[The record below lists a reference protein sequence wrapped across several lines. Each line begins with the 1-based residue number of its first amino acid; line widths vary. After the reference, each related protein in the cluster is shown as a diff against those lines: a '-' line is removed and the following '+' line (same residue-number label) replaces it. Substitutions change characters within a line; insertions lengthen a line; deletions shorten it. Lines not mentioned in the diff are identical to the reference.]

1 MNSIVSFLIRL
12 QADEGNVLTV
22 GRGVTR
28 QLEDIRLK
36 ADSVGGS
43 LRAAFSFSNF
53 KSSLMSIPGM
63 QFLTNPYTLIASGI
77 GAVTALGSQAEMTSV
92 AFRTLVGDEEKAAK
106 VLGDFNNLASKTPY
120 SNLDLVGNA
129 KTMLTFGV
137 ETEKVNGYLSQL
149 GDIAQGDKNRL
160 SGLSL
165 VFGQVASAGKMQGQD
180 LLQFINQGFNPL
192 KELEKMTGKT
202 YAELKEMS
210 EKGQIGFD
218 AVAAAIKHA
227 TSEGG
232 AFYKSS
238 ENLSQTLSGKV
249 STLVGNIQLKVTEL
263 FEHIEPLL
271 LDLVD
276 WVDKIV
282 PPILSGVGK
291 IFKVVGDVID
301 FIKEWKEELGFLAIA
316 VGAGTI
322 AFNLCNIALGAYHAI
337 QNAVSIATLLWSH
350 RQWLLNIA
358 LSANPIGLVIGL
370 VAGLVAGIVYAY
382 NKFAGFRAVVLTVW
396 DTLKGFA
403 SAIGTYVMDRLKGML
418 GAVGKIGEALSKLFD
433 GDFSGAWDATKQAVD
448 GLTGWTATKNLVVNT
463 VETFGNVNPL
473 LNSHYKRENAKQQ
486 AKEAEGKNPTENAK
500 IQKPGAKGSPETTEE
515 VTFLEGN
522 GNKKDKKG
530 GKGGNKTAS
539 AIATGGTRNTSITM
553 HISKFFDN
561 INVTMADKTDTGE
574 LERIILQSL
583 NRSLAI
589 ATSTE

>member
-106 VLGDFNNLASKTPY
+106 VLGDINNLASKTSY

-301 FIKEWKEELGFLAIA
+301 FIKEWKDELGFLAIA

-515 VTFLEGN
+515 VTFLSGN
-522 GNKKDKKG
+522 GKPGKKD
-530 GKGGNKTAS
+530 GKGGSAKTAE

-561 INVTMADKTDTGE
+561 INVTMADKMDTGE
-574 LERIILQSL
+574 LERIILQSF